1 MAGAETYA
9 IGRTL
14 GAPVM
19 ASVKQYASFESQL
32 RDISVTGDLD
42 SRQEQAI
49 GTAIRRASLQVN
61 QLRESLLGGV
71 GQLVADGMNPQ
82 QAATFAGML
91 GKAATATKADMTDLA
106 K

>member
-1 MAGAETYA
+1 ME
-9 IGRTL
+9 
-14 GAPVM
+14 
-19 ASVKQYASFESQL
+19 SVQQYASFESQL

-42 SRQEQAI
+42 ARQERAIGQAI
-49 GTAIRRASLQVN
+49 RQASLKVN
-61 QLRESLLGGV
+61 QLQESLMGGV
-71 GQLVADGMNPQ
+71 GQLVADGMDPE